1 MFPNGT
7 INEATKGLPSWSSAK
22 ADKQG
27 LRIAAGLSR
36 MAGLRYLYYEGIEIM
51 GGKEYF
57 YTSEMLYILTAI

>member
-1 MFPNGT
+1 M
-7 INEATKGLPSWSSAK
+7 INEASKGLPSWSSAK

-36 MAGLRYLYYEGIEIM
+36 MAGLNHLYEGIEIM